1 VPLLDC
7 GRCKVTLPEFVVPC
21 AQAQARAVG
30 WSDRCARWEEEQ
42 EQEEQ
47 GEEEEFYFS
56 LIKDVKIRGTPA
68 SLEAGLL
75 ERFFSSFFFPS
86 LAPAPRPRPRPLLAH
101 PLLVFV
107 YGASCGGGC
116 LRSLPCVRIC
126 IHKLSVLSA
135 GGA

>member
-75 ERFFSSFFFPS
+75 ERFFSSFFFR
-86 LAPAPRPRPRPLLAH
+86 LWH
-101 PLLVFV
+101 Q
-107 YGASCGGGC
+107 
-116 LRSLPCVRIC
+116 LPDPDPVLCSRIHC
-126 IHKLSVLSA
+126 SSSSMGQVA
-135 GGA
+135 VGGA